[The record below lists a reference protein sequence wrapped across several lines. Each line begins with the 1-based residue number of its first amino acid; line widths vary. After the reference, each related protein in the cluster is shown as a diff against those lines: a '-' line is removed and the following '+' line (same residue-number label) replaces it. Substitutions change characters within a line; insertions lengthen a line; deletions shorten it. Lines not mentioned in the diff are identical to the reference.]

1 MVRRRWMEIPL
12 CSSAAVALTIF
23 GLLISSEFATAVVV
37 AQDRVT
43 VIPVPM
49 QDAKAEVI
57 GGASIQNLNPQIA
70 QELGYPPDV
79 SGVVVMD
86 VNPSS
91 PAGESGL
98 LPGDVI
104 IGVNNAPVETVLELK
119 DTIWWMGVTPVVF
132 SVVRGGE
139 DYIFTFPV
147 W

>member
-1 MVRRRWMEIPL
+1 MEIPL
-12 CSSAAVALTIF
+12 WPSAAVVLAIF
-23 GLLISSEFATAVVV
+23 GLLISFAAAVVV

-43 VIPVPM
+43 ASPVPL
-49 QDAKAEVI
+49 QNARVEEI
-57 GGASIQNLNPQIA
+57 GGATIQNLNPQLA

-79 SGVVVMD
+79 SGIVVMD

-104 IGVNNAPVETVLELK
+104 VGVNNAPVDTVSELK

-132 SVVRGGE
+132 SVVRGGD

>member
-1 MVRRRWMEIPL
+1 MEIPL
-12 CSSAAVALTIF
+12 WPSAAVALAIF
-23 GLLISSEFATAVVV
+23 ALLISFATAVAV
-37 AQDRVT
+37 AQGRVT
-43 VIPVPM
+43 ATPVPV
-49 QDAKAEVI
+49 QNARAEEI
-57 GGASIQNLNPQIA
+57 GGAAIQNLNPQLA
-70 QELGYPPDV
+70 QELGYPANV

-98 LPGDVI
+98 IPGDVI
-104 IGVNNAPVETVLELK
+104 VGVNNAPVDTVSELK

>member
-1 MVRRRWMEIPL
+1 
-12 CSSAAVALTIF
+12 
-23 GLLISSEFATAVVV
+23 
-37 AQDRVT
+37 
-43 VIPVPM
+43 
-49 QDAKAEVI
+49 
-57 GGASIQNLNPQIA
+57 
-70 QELGYPPDV
+70 
-79 SGVVVMD
+79 MD

-104 IGVNNAPVETVLELK
+104 VGVNNAPMETVSELK

-139 DYIFTFPV
+139 DYILTFPV